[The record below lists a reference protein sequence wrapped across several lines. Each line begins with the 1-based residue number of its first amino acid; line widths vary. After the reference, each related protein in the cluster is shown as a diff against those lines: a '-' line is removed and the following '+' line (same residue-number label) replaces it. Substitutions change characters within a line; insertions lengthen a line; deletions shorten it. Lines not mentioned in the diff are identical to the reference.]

1 MDIITASKAR
11 KITGEAREFAS
22 VNHPTYTERARAWVA
37 KEILAATQKGRYNI
51 MFKGELPRQ
60 VVDELYDKGYYNI
73 KVMYSSNGEIMY
85 TKVSW

>member
-11 KITGEAREFAS
+11 KITGEAREDAF
-22 VNHPTYTERARAWVA
+22 VNCSTYTERARAWVA
-37 KEILAATQKGRYNI
+37 EEIFAATQKGRYNI

-60 VVDELYDKGYYNI
+60 VIDELFDKGYTNI
-73 KVMYSSNGEIMY
+73 KIRYSSDGEIMY

>member
-1 MDIITASKAR
+1 MEIMTASEAR
-11 KITGEAREFAS
+11 KIAS
-22 VNHPTYTERARAWVA
+22 ANHITYTERARAWVA

-60 VVDELYDKGYYNI
+60 VVDELYDKGYTNI

>member
-11 KITGEAREFAS
+11 KFTGEARESAF
-22 VNHPTYTERARAWVA
+22 VNCSTYLERARAWVA

-60 VVDELYDKGYYNI
+60 IVDELFDKGYTNI
-73 KVMYSSNGEIMY
+73 KVMYSPNGEIMY